1 MLATIR
7 CTFNRPSS
15 LNGKCWRT
23 KERLVSKQ
31 SPLMAFVARTLII
44 IGLFSGWQPFNLAR
58 AQQPASDDLKIEI
71 IHGDNVT
78 NNAKKRVAQPLVV
91 EVHDRN
97 NRPVAG
103 ALVVFALP
111 TNGASATFAG
121 GSKVLSLT
129 TDQAGR
135 VTASGMKANSTAGS
149 FKINVTASSN
159 GRTATTTITNTNVL
173 TATTIAGLSVG
184 AAVAIGAAVAAAV
197 AVTAYKLTSGSGK
210 AAQVSVGTPKLP

>member
-1 MLATIR
+1 
-7 CTFNRPSS
+7 
-15 LNGKCWRT
+15 
-23 KERLVSKQ
+23 VSKQ
-31 SPLMAFVARTLII
+31 PLLLASVARALIV
-44 IGLFSGWQPFNLAR
+44 IGVFSGWQPLNLAR
-58 AQQPASDDLKIEI
+58 AQQPPSDDLKIVI
-71 IHGDNVT
+71 VNGDNVT

-103 ALVVFALP
+103 ALVLFALP
-111 TNGASATFAG
+111 TSGPSATFAG

-135 VTASGMKANSTAGS
+135 VAVTGMKANNVAGS

-159 GRTATTTITNTNVL
+159 GRTTTAVIANTNIIA
-173 TATTIAGLSVG
+173 ATTIAGLSVG
-184 AAVAIGAAVAAAV
+184 AALAIGAAVATAV